1 MVIADTHPVNCTSCK
16 RVGQILLLVLTCWRL
31 GSKTWVDEF
40 GLNYAQMR
48 FVQNAVPG
56 NDRAG
61 YSEALVGVDGQWRGI
76 EISAL
81 PTEKGVIDY

>member
-1 MVIADTHPVNCTSCK
+1 MDE
-16 RVGQILLLVLTCWRL
+16 
-31 GSKTWVDEF
+31 TWADEF

-61 YSEALVGVDGQWRGI
+61 YSEALVGVDGEWRGI

-81 PTEKGVIDY
+81 PTEKEVIDYEPGSHGGGSTNDESFTTPTDRLRNDGGHT